1 MHFVLTATPT
11 PLDQPTTPSTATVDN
26 PTSDST
32 LSSNSSSKSAR
43 KKRKKKKSATRKTM
57 AAAALASIS
66 TKSTEDDQQRL
77 LQRMQR
83 LTQACA
89 TSTSNKTITSNTSTT
104 NKSANLSKQSPLL
117 TPALQFSFFYQCVLL
132 SKCRSPNDLIAHG
145 MHTPEPIYNLYAPLT
160 TPTSTRTTKRS
171 SLSAKEKKRERK
183 RNGGKNIARKQM
195 ARRSLSTSSSSQNKE
210 TASIPITMIYS
221 PKGEMAKNNFQQYSS
236 LVQEGTS
243 GPFLLTATEKFPTWT
258 TKDISL
264 ERGKWY
270 YEFEVVNPQVKNDA
284 GGMKESDVNKSST
297 KSSNKSSKGKSW
309 SEKKRMEE
317 SEGKSLLKDACPQ
330 IGWAVSLKN

>member
-1 MHFVLTATPT
+1 
-11 PLDQPTTPSTATVDN
+11 
-26 PTSDST
+26 
-32 LSSNSSSKSAR
+32 
-43 KKRKKKKSATRKTM
+43 
-57 AAAALASIS
+57 
-66 TKSTEDDQQRL
+66 
-77 LQRMQR
+77 
-83 LTQACA
+83 
-89 TSTSNKTITSNTSTT
+89 
-104 NKSANLSKQSPLL
+104 
-117 TPALQFSFFYQCVLL
+117 
-132 SKCRSPNDLIAHG
+132 
-145 MHTPEPIYNLYAPLT
+145 
-160 TPTSTRTTKRS
+160 
-171 SLSAKEKKRERK
+171 
-183 RNGGKNIARKQM
+183 
-195 ARRSLSTSSSSQNKE
+195 
-210 TASIPITMIYS
+210 MIYS

-284 GGMKESDVNKSST
+284 AVIKESDVNKSST